1 MNYIVSVP
9 VNENLASFIGKKG
22 SDEGIA
28 FFNRKLDTDTIVAIM
43 PANKEDKMYYSMAET
58 MLISGQI
65 AISTESVD
73 KLLGEVIVAASL
85 LEKHVIILNDNDISK
100 ITNNMFRD
108 AEVCGRAELLDR
120 IVSRKE
126 QHDGDA
132 RIDIDKAFP
141 VKGIGTVVL
150 GVVTRGM
157 VKVHDTMYHSSGKQ
171 LTIKSIQSQDVD
183 VLEAGY
189 GTRVGLAIKGLEYD
203 QIDKGDLFLPLKFQ
217 KAKAVDAAVKVSSF
231 ANEKIEAG
239 SRYVFVSNFSYTVCK
254 VEQIDKDIARIS
266 LEKPLSVLE
275 GDSFMLVKEKSPR
288 IFASGKINSVY

>member
-1 MNYIVSVP
+1 MNYVVSVP

-28 FFNRKLDTDTIVAIM
+28 FFNRKLGADVIVAVM
-43 PANKEDKMYYSMAET
+43 PVNKEDKMYYSMAET
-58 MLISGQI
+58 MLIAGQM

-85 LEKHVIILNDNDISK
+85 LEKHVIILDDNDVSK

-108 AEVCGRAELLDR
+108 AEICGKAELLDR

-126 QHDGDA
+126 QHGGEV

-150 GVVTRGM
+150 GVVTRGV
-157 VKVHDTMYHSSGKQ
+157 VKVHDSLYHSSGKQ
-171 LTIKSIQSQDVD
+171 ITIKSIQSQDVD
-183 VLEAGY
+183 VIEAGY

-203 QIDKGDLFLPLKFQ
+203 QIGRGDLFLPLKFQ
-217 KAKAVDAAVKVSSF
+217 KAMAVDATIKVSSF
-231 ANEKIEAG
+231 ANEKMEAG

-254 VEQIDKDIARIS
+254 MERIDSNIARIS

-288 IFASGKINSVY
+288 IFASGKISGIN